1 MFIEFTVK
9 NFLSFKNEVTFSML
23 AAKSLREA
31 SFANDGFSNLL
42 ESSFGV
48 NKFLRLSSVYGANGS
63 GKSNLVKAMSFFR
76 TMILDSVKN
85 DRILKDFPENQFRF
99 DTSTETESS
108 GFQILFSIDKTKYR
122 YGFEIL
128 GEKIESEWL
137 FMQGSD
143 SQKESYCFKR
153 DSGEIQVNS
162 KTFKE
167 GKVITGMTRDNALF
181 LSTAAQFNVSGAI
194 LIKNWFVNKFNIL
207 SGINDNTLNYTAIQY
222 LKNPNMRSRILDFI
236 KLIDIGIQDI
246 SVTEN
251 IIESFSESRMIPDD
265 PLIQKILGSISDSM
279 VSSGG
284 KIKEL
289 DILSSHNKYEGE
301 KIVEKTYLPF
311 RNESIGTIKIFA
323 LLGPWLETLHKGGV
337 LVIDDFGSSIHT
349 KLALELMRLFQSKLN
364 NGEAQLIVTT
374 HDTNLLRKDVLR
386 RDQIWFVEKDAKG
399 VSDVYSLLEYR
410 VNQAS
415 CVRNDASFSKDYLL
429 GTYGAI
435 PYFGNIEKF
444 ISDYST
450 NED

>member
-1 MFIEFTVK
+1 
-9 NFLSFKNEVTFSML
+9 
-23 AAKSLREA
+23 
-31 SFANDGFSNLL
+31 
-42 ESSFGV
+42 
-48 NKFLRLSSVYGANGS
+48 
-63 GKSNLVKAMSFFR
+63 
-76 TMILDSVKN
+76 
-85 DRILKDFPENQFRF
+85 
-99 DTSTETESS
+99 
-108 GFQILFSIDKTKYR
+108 
-122 YGFEIL
+122 
-128 GEKIESEWL
+128 
-137 FMQGSD
+137 
-143 SQKESYCFKR
+143 
-153 DSGEIQVNS
+153 
-162 KTFKE
+162 
-167 GKVITGMTRDNALF
+167 GMTRDNALF

-429 GTYGAI
+429 GKYGAI